1 MAKLIQDAHLDKHAA
16 SIQSIAAV
24 HPPFLQGLAA
34 ELAALS
40 TLAAELAALSTVAH
54 PAYVINENPGISSL
68 IAASTPNHNLSAMMA
83 HVAAMQE
90 VVEAQIRHLEAVRT
104 RAFNAAIEAAV
115 GAQAFLTRDPGP
127 LHYAAIEAGL
137 ECAGED
143 TLTRRALADGPTRAR
158 FAAELVMEARRVVEH
173 VFTDDLLTDGPDR
186 ETMARTASGVAAERF
201 AAMLDGINADLATEV
216 REVTAERAQGVADG
230 AQLPGILW
238 VLWVDPDAPGDAPRW
253 ARTLAL
259 ALWRARWRGEIEAE
273 LTAAR
278 ELARKLTPAHHI
290 EVMDA
295 LRSAMS
301 VHEVEGDQLIGRDG
315 RTLTVLAPAS
325 ITDALGE
332 HARNPTAAEFRS
344 VDAHRFLLCFLAT
357 VHARWVNGEPD
368 FRALLIEGRWP
379 GLAEMIR
386 ASDGRGL
393 PDRTVLAK
401 IVPFM
406 GRIRIPGPDGASGN
420 LYAFDPGAPARRN
433 ARGWLAITAGT
444 MLHRGA
450 IKARPSWDRDTV
462 PVAGLPPMAGVLTRS
477 NEHGQLATLRFYT
490 VRRLKQSGS
499 DLVTKGGGLLPGPD
513 MAADMAA
520 VGLHAPLVRAE
531 RIFDA
536 WTRDG
541 DDAPAFL
548 VRVGRDRYHLNP
560 DAHPGARA
568 YLDFGAELTRAAEAR
583 HAAKKGRK

>member
-1 MAKLIQDAHLDKHAA
+1 MKDVRSIMAKLIQDAHLDKHAA

-332 HARNPTAAEFRS
+332 HARNPTAAELRS
-344 VDAHRFLLCFLAT
+344 VDAHRFLLWFLAT

-368 FRALLIEGRWP
+368 FRALLI
-379 GLAEMIR
+379 
-386 ASDGRGL
+386 
-393 PDRTVLAK
+393 
-401 IVPFM
+401 
-406 GRIRIPGPDGASGN
+406 
-420 LYAFDPGAPARRN
+420 
-433 ARGWLAITAGT
+433 
-444 MLHRGA
+444 
-450 IKARPSWDRDTV
+450 
-462 PVAGLPPMAGVLTRS
+462 
-477 NEHGQLATLRFYT
+477 
-490 VRRLKQSGS
+490 
-499 DLVTKGGGLLPGPD
+499 
-513 MAADMAA
+513 
-520 VGLHAPLVRAE
+520 
-531 RIFDA
+531 
-536 WTRDG
+536 
-541 DDAPAFL
+541 
-548 VRVGRDRYHLNP
+548 
-560 DAHPGARA
+560 
-568 YLDFGAELTRAAEAR
+568 
-583 HAAKKGRK
+583 